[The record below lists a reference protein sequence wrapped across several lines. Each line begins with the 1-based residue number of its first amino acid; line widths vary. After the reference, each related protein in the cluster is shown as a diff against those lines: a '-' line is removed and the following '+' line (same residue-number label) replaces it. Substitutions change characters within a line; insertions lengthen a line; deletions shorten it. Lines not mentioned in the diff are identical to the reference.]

1 MKTISALKNKLAPR
15 AFLCY
20 IKIAQILSLDVI
32 IFIIMGIS
40 KKGFFL
46 NKITFL

>member
-20 IKIAQILSLDVI
+20 IKIAQILSLDTVLS
-32 IFIIMGIS
+32 IFMGIL
-40 KKGFFL
+40 KKGF
-46 NKITFL
+46 